1 MTASM
6 GTFNTTV
13 GWRFNWSGIISLQ
26 QNKLKSKRTKVYE
39 GMVYTET
46 RDQAAL
52 NWVMF
57 KWWKIQKMLDTL
69 GHMAY
74 NEL

>member
-1 MTASM
+1 
-6 GTFNTTV
+6 
-13 GWRFNWSGIISLQ
+13 
-26 QNKLKSKRTKVYE
+26 
-39 GMVYTET
+39 MVNTET

-52 NWVMF
+52 NRVKF

-69 GHMAY
+69 EHMAY